1 LAATGAI
8 RQPGI
13 RDYNSPANLRI
24 SRRSAMRFLLNITMP
39 IEKANA
45 KMKDGT
51 FPKDIDAILGN

>member
-1 LAATGAI
+1 
-8 RQPGI
+8 
-13 RDYNSPANLRI
+13 
-24 SRRSAMRFLLNITMP
+24 MRFLLNITMP